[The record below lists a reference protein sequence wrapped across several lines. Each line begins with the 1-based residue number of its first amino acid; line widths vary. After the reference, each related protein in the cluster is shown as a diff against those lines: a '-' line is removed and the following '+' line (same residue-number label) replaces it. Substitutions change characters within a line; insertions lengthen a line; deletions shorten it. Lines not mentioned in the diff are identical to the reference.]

1 MVQPKFKIK
10 SMPSDLVYF
19 STSIWVLTK
28 VIPVPGGTGGQSW
41 ALALS
46 LNLSRYRADSE
57 STVSNCSLRE
67 QRDIKNT
74 GSVKV
79 LRDFALSQVRGSM
92 GGWCGGFRLHSQ
104 AKYRYYNYKVFSIL
118 EPTTTTTTSR
128 FFLLLQTTT
137 TRRLRMLTNSE
148 QWLTASPACWTFWTL
163 QDR

>member
-28 VIPVPGGTGGQSW
+28 VIPLPGVQVGKVEH
-41 ALALS
+41 S
-46 LNLSRYRADSE
+46 LFLSRYRADSE

-79 LRDFALSQVRGSM
+79 LREFALSQVRGSM
-92 GGWCGGFRLHSQ
+92 GGGGAGL
-104 AKYRYYNYKVFSIL
+104 ADL
-118 EPTTTTTTSR
+118 G
-128 FFLLLQTTT
+128 
-137 TRRLRMLTNSE
+137 
-148 QWLTASPACWTFWTL
+148 
-163 QDR
+163 